1 VSVKPVRGVFLL
13 FAPLRK
19 GCDSHINISSLIR
32 YCKTTKDHLVG
43 FLPLNTASSHDDDDS
58 WLLAIPSL
66 PVTDNGPAD
75 TLRVGTRNEV

>member
-1 VSVKPVRGVFLL
+1 
-13 FAPLRK
+13 
-19 GCDSHINISSLIR
+19 
-32 YCKTTKDHLVG
+32 VG